1 MRCRFRGQY
10 RLTKDPIWYQ
20 PKYSQSLVL
29 TNLHTRYRMLGRK
42 ELPSSNSPSIL
53 VFSAMSV
60 ERLECECGLGACE
73 SSQGLVSK

>member
-10 RLTKDPIWYQ
+10 RLTNDPIWYQ

-42 ELPSSNSPSIL
+42 ELPSSNGPSIL
-53 VFSAMSV
+53 VFGGMIV
-60 ERLECECGLGACE
+60 ESLECECELGACDL
-73 SSQGLVSK
+73 SRVLV